1 MGARGAGLFAAMA
14 MECAEALLNSLFRD
28 VAEGHL
34 LRVDIEVLE
43 LRLEHVLARHT
54 FVNAASLPLTLAGA
68 HFTATRPA
76 GPGAGLGQR
85 RLRGGAPALAFV
97 TLGFG
102 AAFFFAAGFFLAAGM
117 AVEGVQVVAR
127 LALWLLLRSG
137 PQVAA
142 SRRGLAG

>member
-1 MGARGAGLFAAMA
+1 M
-14 MECAEALLNSLFRD
+14 
-28 VAEGHL
+28 
-34 LRVDIEVLE
+34 
-43 LRLEHVLARHT
+43 
-54 FVNAASLPLTLAGA
+54 
-68 HFTATRPA
+68 
-76 GPGAGLGQR
+76 
-85 RLRGGAPALAFV
+85 AFV

-117 AVEGVQVVAR
+117 AVESVQVVAR

>member
-1 MGARGAGLFAAMA
+1 MPQTAMLPAFPALAAATETAFAFAAPA
-14 MECAEALLNSLFRD
+14 QEGGSLRTDEGRAL
-28 VAEGHL
+28 
-34 LRVDIEVLE
+34 
-43 LRLEHVLARHT
+43 
-54 FVNAASLPLTLAGA
+54 
-68 HFTATRPA
+68 
-76 GPGAGLGQR
+76 QW
-85 RLRGGAPALAFV
+85 RGGAPALAFV

-117 AVEGVQVVAR
+117 AVESVQVVAR